1 MQARKLIDEAID
13 GPSFEEVMAK
23 FMKLG
28 TMERLTLRRAASKSL
43 VDGGAEEVG
52 SSDINHEIVRLYRQV
67 GNFDDIPSEVGFS
80 SIGEA
85 VDHLGDREYQTFQ
98 AWKRATKIAYPT
110 AEFYG
115 DKDIG
120 GASADVN
127 GKKRQC
133 AEWDGDKGTVFKK

>member
-1 MQARKLIDEAID
+1 MQARKLIDEAFD

-23 FMKLG
+23 FMKLD
-28 TMERLTLRRAASKSL
+28 TVERLTLRHAASKSL

-67 GNFDDIPSEVGFS
+67 GNFDDIPSEVGLS

-85 VDHLGDREYQTFQ
+85 VDQHGDREYQTFQ
-98 AWKRATKIAYPT
+98 AWKRATKITYPT

-120 GASADVN
+120 GASADVD
-127 GKKRQC
+127 GKKRQV
-133 AEWDGDKGTVFKK
+133 AEWGGDKGTVFKK